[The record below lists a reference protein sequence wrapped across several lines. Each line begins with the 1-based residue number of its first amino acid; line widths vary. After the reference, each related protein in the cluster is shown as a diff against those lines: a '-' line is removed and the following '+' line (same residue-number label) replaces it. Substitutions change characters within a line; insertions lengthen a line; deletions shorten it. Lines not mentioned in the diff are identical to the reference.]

1 MKIVINPDKLAPTE
15 GMQTFRKVRVI
26 LENDKGQFAISNEG
40 GKCIFPGGKCEK
52 DETGVSAIQ
61 RELEEESGI
70 SLKESDFTEILELET
85 LYKDFYDY
93 RSDSFKPR
101 LTNTIYYYARCSDK
115 INANNMSLT
124 IGEINENFTI
134 AFVDKE
140 QLLRLLLE
148 DHSSAVNGKFFDEE
162 NRIIVQQILQKKK
175 PDQTKIDYEER

>member
-1 MKIVINPDKLAPTE
+1 MKIVINPDKLVPTQS
-15 GMQTFRKVRVI
+15 MQNFRKARVI

-52 DETGVSAIQ
+52 GETGVQAIQ
-61 RELEEESGI
+61 RELEEETGI

-93 RSDSFKPR
+93 RSNSFKLR

-115 INANNMSLT
+115 INTDNMNLT

-134 AFVDKE
+134 VFVDKE
-140 QLLRLLLE
+140 QLLRLLLV
-148 DHSSAVNGKFFDEE
+148 DHSSAINGKFFDEE
-162 NRIIVQQILQKKK
+162 NRIVVQQILQRKKSN
-175 PDQTKIDYEER
+175 KIKIHDEER